1 MHSLGQ
7 GLQMPFSFERSKSM
21 ELDKRLQ
28 RGELSVKGVHNGV
41 AFMCLCDLGLYH
53 GELIVLHATM
63 LRHQRRVCR

>member
-28 RGELSVKGVHNGV
+28 RGELSVKGVHMV
-41 AFMCLCDLGLYH
+41 SLSC
-53 GELIVLHATM
+53 
-63 LRHQRRVCR
+63 VCVTWDCIKAS